1 MPAPRVLFVKLSSLG
16 DVVHHMPAV
25 TELAGRRPDLQIFW
39 AVEEPYL
46 PLVELHPALAAVIPV
61 PLRAL
66 RRHPFS
72 AARWRGLRDARRA
85 LRIIAPELVIDAQGL
100 LKSAFV
106 AHLAGAARV
115 AGPGFGS
122 ARENAAAL
130 FYGSR
135 HDVPRA
141 MHAVE
146 RNRALVASV
155 FGYPV
160 QGPPRYGLG
169 QPATPPL
176 WAPRGA
182 YAVLLHAASRPDKQ
196 WEEAHWVALGQRL
209 ASEGYGIVFPGGSD
223 AERFTAARL
232 AMVVPNA
239 IAAPPMDLAACAA
252 LISHASLVAGVDTG
266 LTHLAVAYERPTV
279 GIYTATRPELTGL
292 HGEGATNLG
301 GPGAAPSVEAVA
313 KALGLGRAL

>member
-16 DVVHHMPAV
+16 DVVHLMPAV
-25 TELAGRRPDLQIFW
+25 TDLAVRHPEVQIGW
-39 AVEEPYL
+39 AVEDAYL
-46 PLVELHPALAAVIPV
+46 PLVTLHAALALGVPV

-66 RRHPFS
+66 RKDPFS
-72 AARWRGLRDARRA
+72 ATKWRHLRDARRA
-85 LRIIAPELVIDAQGL
+85 MRVFGPDLAIDAQGL

-106 AHLAGAARV
+106 ARMSGARRV
-115 AGPGFGS
+115 AGLGFGS

-130 FYGSR
+130 FYGAR

-146 RNRALVASV
+146 RNRMLVAKV

-160 QGPPRYGLG
+160 QGRARYGLA
-169 QPATPPL
+169 QPATRPL

-182 YAVLLHAASRPDKQ
+182 YAVLLHAASRADKQ
-196 WEEAHWVALGQRL
+196 WDEAQWIALGQRL
-209 ASEGYGIVFPGGSD
+209 AADGYSTVFPGGSD
-223 AERFTAARL
+223 AERLAAARL
-232 AMVVPNA
+232 AMMVPNA
-239 IAAPPMDLAACAA
+239 MAAPPMDLAACAA

-266 LTHLAVAYERPTV
+266 LTHLAVAYERRTV

-292 HGEGATNLG
+292 HGEGAVNLG
-301 GPGAAPSVEAVA
+301 GPGAPPSVEAVIR
-313 KALGLGRAL
+313 ALGVGSP